1 MFLENSKPHWK
12 FSFEVEKNCVE
23 NSTDPKHR
31 TQQDEKLDLGN
42 AGLYKH
48 LLGKLM
54 TTHE

>member
-42 AGLYKH
+42 AGLYKY